1 MSTSGSKS
9 NEHVAHFLVDIH
21 NPTKV
26 NLGRD
31 VENDVEALLKACDF
45 VYVTESG
52 KTIHANRFCGS
63 GYANL
68 VPFSHAV
75 LHGYTKL
82 CKKCAQGT
90 YVEVLF
96 EKYGLK

>member
-1 MSTSGSKS
+1 MNDEIKKYIF
-9 NEHVAHFLVDIH
+9 EYFDHKKY
-21 NPTKV
+21 PTKV

-31 VENDVEALLKACDF
+31 VEN
-45 VYVTESG
+45 VTESG

>member
-1 MSTSGSKS
+1 MNDEIKK
-9 NEHVAHFLVDIH
+9 NIFEYFDHKKY
-21 NPTKV
+21 PTKV

-31 VENDVEALLKACDF
+31 VKNDVEDLLKACDF
-45 VYVTESG
+45 VYVTDSG

-63 GYANL
+63 GFANL

-90 YVEVLF
+90 YVEALF